1 MAVGTATIDFGAQ
14 PGTQRAVVTVTG
26 QATIASGSHVEAFLM
41 GDTTA
46 DHNAE
51 EHSMVPLQLT
61 CGNIVAATSFD
72 IVGVCDWLLHGQFA
86 IHWVWI

>member
-1 MAVGTATIDFGAQ
+1 MATGTATIDFGAQ

-26 QATIASGSHVEAFLM
+26 QAAIVGGSQVEAFMM

-51 EHSMVPLQLT
+51 EHAMVPLKLT
-61 CGNIVAATSFD
+61 CGNIVAATGFD
-72 IVGVCDWLLHGQFA
+72 VVGVCEWLLHGQFT